1 MDLDVA
7 QVRAFVAA
15 ADHATL
21 TRAAAELYLSQ
32 QALSKRLA
40 RLEATVGTLFD
51 RRPTGLELTA
61 RGRRFLPVAREL
73 LATADL
79 ALATAR
85 DDPPAPLRVDVWGH
99 LHPIHA
105 LVQAFAADHP
115 EAVVELSMRRNLPQA
130 LTALARREI
139 DVATGNLA
147 NLGEPLQAGL
157 AAELIT
163 GTRLA
168 ALVNERNEL
177 AAHDSVRAQ
186 DLRRRRLWWPVQAS
200 SPELSAFA
208 DEYARFIDTPLHTEG
223 RNMGLQAVLDVVRAD
238 AGILTLIGTDWPI
251 PADAGVR
258 VIPVN
263 PAPYFPWYLIWA
275 HKAAHPHVP
284 ALLESLRRAG
294 WVPRPGDPI
303 WLPKGTRPAA
313 RAARAT
319 GHDTA

>member
-105 LVQAFAADHP
+105 LVQAFTADHP

-177 AAHDSVRAQ
+177 AVHDAVRAQ
-186 DLRRRRLWWPVQAS
+186 DLRRRRH
-200 SPELSAFA
+200 
-208 DEYARFIDTPLHTEG
+208 RH
-223 RNMGLQAVLDVVRAD
+223 
-238 AGILTLIGTDWPI
+238 
-251 PADAGVR
+251 
-258 VIPVN
+258 
-263 PAPYFPWYLIWA
+263 A
-275 HKAAHPHVP
+275 HRRRLAHPRGRRRPRHSGESR
-284 ALLESLRRAG
+284 ALLPLVPDLGAQGRA
-294 WVPRPGDPI
+294 PARPGAV
-303 WLPKGTRPAA
+303 REPAA
-313 RAARAT
+313 SGMGPAA
-319 GHDTA
+319 G